1 MTSVHVAHVVCALR
15 GGVESKETASGAI
28 ELARKARARLT
39 LVHIVDPGCIDCGDL
54 ARTSAAYRQYL
65 EDAESNLQTLARQAR
80 HSGVPEVEIQLR
92 EGDTRRELR
101 QLAVETDAELLVL
114 GHPGADPERNLFGSD
129 EFHQFIAELDFG
141 GDLRTVQVRPK
152 LDKARSA

>member
-1 MTSVHVAHVVCALR
+1 MTSGHVTHVVCALR
-15 GGVESKETASGAI
+15 GGAESKETASCAI
-28 ELARKARARLT
+28 ELARGARARLT
-39 LVHIVDPGCIDCGDL
+39 LVHIIDPGCIDCGDL
-54 ARTSAAYRQYL
+54 ARTSAAYRQYV

-80 HSGVPEVEIQLR
+80 QTGVPEVAIQLR
-92 EGDTRRELR
+92 EGNTRRELR

-114 GHPGADPERNLFGSD
+114 GHPGTDPQRNLFGVD

-152 LDKARSA
+152 PDTARSG